1 MGYADEFHYEE
12 VKLSEMI
19 VAEEKDRLLYP
30 CPCGDLFE
38 ILLEDLKKGGDVA
51 KCPTCSLTIRVL
63 YTVEEKDEYLKNL
76 EKTKE

>member
-38 ILLEDLKKGGDVA
+38 ITIEDLRKGGDVA

-63 YTVEEKDEYLKNL
+63 FTSEEKDDFLKQFDNV
-76 EKTKE
+76 KA